1 MIYRQTLMKLQITIQ
16 SIKLQLKVL
25 ENVKEI
31 REGFKKIIE
40 VSTEGWVGDS
50 EGGQTIQKNF

>member
-1 MIYRQTLMKLQITIQ
+1 MKLQITIQ

-31 REGFKKIIE
+31 REGFKKNIE

-50 EGGQTIQKNF
+50 EGGQTIKKKF

>member
-40 VSTEGWVGDS
+40 FSTEGWVGDS
-50 EGGQTIQKNF
+50 EGGQTIKKKF